1 MDELTEQYLGLLQ
14 DSSECVKHFT
24 LHIQTLEQRILELK
38 KELKEAQEKVLFY
51 MTKDSFSISRHDL
64 STFFITVKNRRETDE
79 EWNLFQKT
87 FRLKMQ
93 ILVYNWID
101 SLSQVTPSM
110 APSRE

>member
-1 MDELTEQYLGLLQ
+1 MDELTEHYVGLLQ

-24 LHIQTLEQRILELK
+24 LQIQTLEGRIQELK
-38 KELKEAQEKVLFY
+38 KELNEAQEKVLFY

-101 SLSQVTPSM
+101 SLAQVAPSM